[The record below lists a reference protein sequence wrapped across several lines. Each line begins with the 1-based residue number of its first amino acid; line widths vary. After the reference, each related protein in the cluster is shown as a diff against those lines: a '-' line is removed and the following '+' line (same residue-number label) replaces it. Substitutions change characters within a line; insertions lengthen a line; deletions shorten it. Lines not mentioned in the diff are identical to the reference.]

1 MDLVNIANNR
11 LFSQQ
16 IAKTNFN
23 TEKDVVGWM
32 GAMQAQ
38 DYAMVNWAIGVRLPD
53 ATAQAVQSA
62 MDSGEIIRTHLLR
75 PTWHLVSAD
84 DIYWMLE
91 LSAPQIKTSLKARHN
106 QLELSKTIL
115 AKSNSILEK
124 NLTGGKHLTREE
136 ILVEFEKARITL
148 DDNRASHILLWAEL
162 EGIICS
168 GAIKN
173 GKQTYAL
180 LEERVPKPP
189 SLTRDAALAK
199 LAKTYFTSRCPAT
212 LQDFAWWSGLSVSDA
227 KLALELTGSGLR
239 IETIDSHSYPF
250 PPSFSISKSEKESIY
265 MLPAFDEFIISY
277 KDRSA
282 ILPFENQKKTIS
294 NNGVFWPIIVINGQV
309 KGIWKRTI
317 KKENII
323 VQAQLFL
330 KPDKSL
336 ISAIEK
342 ACAHFGSF
350 LGKKSEII
358 VTTI

>member
-1 MDLVNIANNR
+1 
-11 LFSQQ
+11 
-16 IAKTNFN
+16 
-23 TEKDVVGWM
+23 
-32 GAMQAQ
+32 MQAQ
-38 DYAMVNWAIGVRLPD
+38 DYAMVKWAIGVRLPG
-53 ATAQAVQSA
+53 ATAETVQSA

-136 ILVEFEKARITL
+136 ILVEFEKARIAI
-148 DDNRASHILLWAEL
+148 DENRASHILFWAEL

-168 GAIKN
+168 GAAKN

-180 LEERVPKPP
+180 LEERIPKPP
-189 SLTRDAALAK
+189 ALTRHESLAK

-212 LQDFAWWSGLSVSDA
+212 LQDFVWWSGLSVGDA
-227 KLALELTGSGLR
+227 KLALELTGSDLKT
-239 IETIDSHSYPF
+239 EAIDSHSYLL
-250 PPSFSISKSEKESIY
+250 PPSFSISRSEKESAY
-265 MLPAFDEFIISY
+265 MMPAFDEFIISY

-294 NNGVFWPIIVINGQV
+294 SNGIFRPMIVINGQV
-309 KGIWKRTI
+309 KGTWKRTV
-317 KKENII
+317 KKEK
-323 VQAQLFL
+323 VTMEAQLFI
-330 KPDKSL
+330 KSDQSL
-336 ISAIEK
+336 NSSIEK
-342 ACAHFGSF
+342 ASTHFGSF

-358 VTTI
+358 ITTI